1 MTARHGQYGIPDR
14 APSNSLDTQT
24 MLTVPLHSAT
34 KKYAVGPHRG
44 SSTMRDAHE
53 TLECGLGSVLSL
65 VAVDSPWSLNPL
77 LQDVSCLS
85 LAGDDAN
92 NFHAKILRP
101 I

>member
-1 MTARHGQYGIPDR
+1 
-14 APSNSLDTQT
+14 
-24 MLTVPLHSAT
+24 
-34 KKYAVGPHRG
+34 
-44 SSTMRDAHE
+44 MRDAHE

-65 VAVDSPWSLNPL
+65 VDVDSPWSLTPL

>member
-1 MTARHGQYGIPDR
+1 MVMARHGQYGIPAR
-14 APSNSLDTQT
+14 APSNSLDTQN
-24 MLTVPLHSAT
+24 MLIL
-34 KKYAVGPHRG
+34 YAVGPHRG
-44 SSTMRDAHE
+44 FSTVRDAHE
-53 TLECGLGSVLSL
+53 TLECGLGSVMSL
-65 VAVDSPWSLNPL
+65 VAVDTPWSLTPL